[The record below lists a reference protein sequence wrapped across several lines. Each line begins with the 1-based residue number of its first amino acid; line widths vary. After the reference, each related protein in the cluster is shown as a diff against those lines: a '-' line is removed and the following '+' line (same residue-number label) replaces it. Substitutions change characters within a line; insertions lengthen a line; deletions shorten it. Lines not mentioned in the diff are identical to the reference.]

1 MAEIMDAAFDVA
13 LVNSCVAFLIGSIWT
28 IGGVV
33 EGGGVEGLVGMET
46 SL

>member
-1 MAEIMDAAFDVA
+1 MAEIMDAVVDVA
-13 LVNSCVAFLIGSIWT
+13 LVSCVAFLIGSIWT

-46 SL
+46 SS

>member
-1 MAEIMDAAFDVA
+1 MDAAVDVSF
-13 LVNSCVAFLIGSIWT
+13 VNDGCVAFLIGSIWT

-46 SL
+46 SS